1 VKRLAQPQLPS
12 PPHRQSVLLTCPSPR
27 HVDQAILSEERR
39 IVILRFG
46 RAGAPPVMAMD
57 EHLYKIA
64 DKIKNFA
71 TVYLVDNAAVPDF
84 NAMYEIYD
92 ECTVMFFWR

>member
-1 VKRLAQPQLPS
+1 MQ
-12 PPHRQSVLLTCPSPR
+12 
-27 HVDQAILSEERR
+27 
-39 IVILRFG
+39 
-46 RAGAPPVMAMD
+46 MD

-71 TVYLVDNAAVPDF
+71 TVYLVDNTEVADF
-84 NAMYEIYD
+84 NAMYELYD